1 MSTITGSRPPKQ
13 AEASESPRQIVQQQ
27 PDRLSDILHRII
39 ALEFL
44 AIFLAANFGMALYY
58 FIVFNSQV
66 SLISYVQGAPVI
78 AVLIV
83 LISGIFHHY
92 SKIQSQRKRWYAIAG
107 LGAVGLAFS
116 LFYHCCFC

>member
-1 MSTITGSRPPKQ
+1 MSTITGSRPPKH

-27 PDRLSDILHRII
+27 PDRLSDVLHRII

-58 FIVFNSQV
+58 FIVLNGQISW
-66 SLISYVQGAPVI
+66 ISYVQGAPVI

-83 LISGIFHHY
+83 IISGIFHHY
-92 SKIQSQRKRWYAIAG
+92 SKI
-107 LGAVGLAFS
+107 
-116 LFYHCCFC
+116 